1 MEPQNIHIPA
11 NFTDAGKILGMF
23 EIRNTVEAL
32 ILIIPVILLFFVAL
46 PFGLTAKIISGA
58 VVIVPVAG
66 FALIGIRDYSLITFI
81 KIYYLWRRARRIL
94 TYRGEEKS

>member
-1 MEPQNIHIPA
+1 MEPQNVHIPT

-32 ILIIPVILLFFVAL
+32 ILIIPVILIFFVAL
-46 PFGLTAKIISGA
+46 PLSLTAKIISGA

-81 KIYYLWRRARRIL
+81 KIYFQWRKARRIL